1 MTIRKIGTVIIM
13 ESIIEIGKGKYLIS
27 LDADQRKDKTI
38 YCFSYSFVTDGIGD
52 ITKEADS
59 NGFALK
65 FEDRKKAML
74 SMLAT
79 MVDTDLEESEYI

>member
-13 ESIIEIGKGKYLIS
+13 ESIINVGEGKYLIS
-27 LDADQRKDKTI
+27 LDADQRKDKTV
-38 YCFSYSFVTDGIGD
+38 YCFSYSFITEGIGD
-52 ITKEADS
+52 ITNEADQC
-59 NGFALK
+59 GLALK
-65 FEDRKKAML
+65 FEDRKNAMV